1 MGVGGATW
9 AWAVG
14 GAYAE
19 WGWGAAETQ
28 DEDRSLDS
36 LQNNIFLFCLCFI
49 LFFFSPKIFLQGEKT
64 ELHGKQQ
71 QQLVSVRACWQ
82 DWCSGPHR

>member
-1 MGVGGATW
+1 MGGATW
-9 AWAVG
+9 AWAMGVRMPNG
-14 GAYAE
+14 GGE
-19 WGWGAAETQ
+19 PLKPRMKTEVW
-28 DEDRSLDS
+28 
-36 LQNNIFLFCLCFI
+36 ILFKITFFFFCVCFI
-49 LFFFSPKIFLQGEKT
+49 LFFFPQKIFLQGEKT